1 MHLKFKDNKTVIM
14 GVLNV
19 TPDSFSDGGQFFT
32 IDYALARARQLVAEG
47 ADIVDIGGESTRPGS
62 NAVDEDEELNRV
74 APVIEQLAR
83 EITVPISIDT
93 YKPAVANACLE
104 RGAGMINDISGL
116 RYDNGKMLE
125 VAATHQ
131 VPVCIVHMQGL
142 PKTMQ
147 QEPQYDDLVAEI
159 KGFFSERIKVAKS
172 AGIKDE
178 NIILDPGIGFGKT
191 VEHNLILL
199 QRLNEFSDLGFPLLI
214 GTSRKSFIGKISDL
228 PAEERL
234 EGTIASNVLAVMMG
248 AKIVRVHDV
257 LEHIEFILRARC
269 VNLTKKRGK
278 VLF

>member
-1 MHLKFKDNKTVIM
+1 M

-32 IDYALARARQLVAEG
+32 IDYAIARAKQLVEEG

-62 NAVDEDEELNRV
+62 NVVDADEELNRV
-74 APVIEQLAR
+74 APVIEQLAK

-93 YKPAVANACLE
+93 YKPAVAKTCLE

-116 RYDNGKMLE
+116 RYENGKMLE

-131 VPVCIVHMQGL
+131 VPVCIVHMEGL

-147 QEPQYDDLVAEI
+147 QEPKYHDLVSEI
-159 KGFFSERIKVAKS
+159 KDFFIERVKVAKL

-199 QRLNEFSDLGFPLLI
+199 QRLNEFTELGFPLLI

-228 PAEERL
+228 PAEQRL
-234 EGTIASNVLAVMMG
+234 EGTIASNVLAIIKG

-257 LEHIEFILRARC
+257 LEHKRA
-269 VNLTKKRGK
+269 LEIIDAIKSA
-278 VLF
+278 

>member
-1 MHLKFKDNKTVIM
+1 M

-32 IDYALARARQLVAEG
+32 IDYAIARAKQLVEEG

-62 NAVDEDEELNRV
+62 DVVDAVEELHRV

-93 YKPAVANACLE
+93 YKPAVAKACLE

-116 RYDNGKMLE
+116 RYENGKMLE

-147 QEPQYDDLVAEI
+147 QEPKYHDLVSEI
-159 KGFFSERIKVAKS
+159 KDFFIERVKVAKL

-178 NIILDPGIGFGKT
+178 NIILDPGVGFGKT
-191 VEHNLILL
+191 MEHNLILL
-199 QRLNEFSDLGFPLLI
+199 QRLNEFTELGFPLLI

-228 PAEERL
+228 PAEQRL
-234 EGTIASNVLAVMMG
+234 EGTIASNVLAVIKG

-257 LEHIEFILRARC
+257 LEHKRA
-269 VNLTKKRGK
+269 LEIIDAIKSA
-278 VLF
+278 

>member
-1 MHLKFKDNKTVIM
+1 MHLKFKKNKTVIM

-32 IDYALARARQLVAEG
+32 IDYAIARAKQLVEEG

-62 NAVDEDEELNRV
+62 NVVDADEELNRV
-74 APVIEQLAR
+74 APVIEQLAK

-93 YKPAVANACLE
+93 YKPAVAKTCLE

-116 RYDNGKMLE
+116 RYENGKMLE

-131 VPVCIVHMQGL
+131 VPVCIVHMEGL

-147 QEPQYDDLVAEI
+147 QEPKYHDLVSEI
-159 KGFFSERIKVAKS
+159 KDFFIERVKVAKL

-199 QRLNEFSDLGFPLLI
+199 QRLNEFTELGFPLLI

-228 PAEERL
+228 PAEQRL
-234 EGTIASNVLAVMMG
+234 EGTIASNVLAIIKG

-257 LEHIEFILRARC
+257 LEHKRA
-269 VNLTKKRGK
+269 LEIIDAIKSA
-278 VLF
+278 

>member
-1 MHLKFKDNKTVIM
+1 M

-104 RGAGMINDISGL
+104 LGAGMINDISGL
-116 RYDNGKMLE
+116 RYDKGKMLE
-125 VAATHQ
+125 VAATHK

-147 QEPQYDDLVAEI
+147 QEPQYDDLVSEI
-159 KGFFSERIKVAKS
+159 KGFFSERVKVAKS

-199 QRLNEFSDLGFPLLI
+199 QRLNEFTDLGFPLLI
-214 GTSRKSFIGKISDL
+214 GASRKSFIGKISDL
-228 PAEERL
+228 PAEQRL
-234 EGTIASNVLAVMMG
+234 EGTIASNVLAVIMG

-257 LEHIEFILRARC
+257 LEHKRA
-269 VNLTKKRGK
+269 
-278 VLF
+278 FEIIDAIASA